1 MDDKQGQ
8 SMEIRNQIMSHY
20 WTCLRAKRAS
30 VIRLARKIEL
40 FSRFNLKKFEF
51 SRLNYCLLVAKYHKS
66 LL

>member
-30 VIRLARKIEL
+30 VTRFARKIEL

>member
-8 SMEIRNQIMSHY
+8 RMEIRKQIMSHY

-30 VIRLARKIEL
+30 VTRFARKIEL